1 MQLSETQT
9 KVMLGV
15 LVVVVIGVVYL
26 LWARSAPPEPVLG
39 PGQTLSNPLGE
50 APRSRRE
57 RGETAGSSAPGA
69 SADVPA
75 PGTMDPKRGF
85 GPSKGAPIP
94 GTR

>member
-9 KVMLGV
+9 KMLMGV

-26 LWARSAPPEPVLG
+26 LWTRSAPPEPTLA

-50 APRSRRE
+50 TRRSPGTQE
-57 RGETAGSSAPGA
+57 ATSGQGA
-69 SADVPA
+69 SDIPA
-75 PGTMDPKRGF
+75 KLPPPGTFDAQRGF

-94 GTR
+94 GSR